1 MLKYALVKLKLKHK
15 YTEAIKE
22 TQNNN
27 NTNDGSKAS
36 SY

>member
-15 YTEAIKE
+15 YIEAIKE
-22 TQNNN
+22 GQNDN

-36 SY
+36 FY